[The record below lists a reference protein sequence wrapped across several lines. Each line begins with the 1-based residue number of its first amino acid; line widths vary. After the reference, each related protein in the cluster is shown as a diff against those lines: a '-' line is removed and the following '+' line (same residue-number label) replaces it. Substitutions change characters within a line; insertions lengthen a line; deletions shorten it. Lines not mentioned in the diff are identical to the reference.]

1 MFFSV
6 NINHDWMVLIPT
18 GAILV
23 VLILIGNA
31 LALYAV
37 CKKLETR
44 SARQVPS
51 IISGVIGI
59 LFPGSL
65 TMNDSTPEHSR
76 KYNLFGYPAPA
87 GLVNSLGVL
96 SMLMS
101 LALTATF
108 MKNFLEIRAI
118 RQTIRAFPLS
128 FSAAKS
134 LGAAGGLLV
143 LLTALIRVEMMV
155 VMWVIKKKNHST
167 RICIKRAWS
176 CCSIFTVIF
185 LLMLIATVTVVWSIF
200 KAGTSEGGE
209 AHYILSNFAHSILEQ
224 GMLAFS
230 LLQTFLFS
238 SLILYFNWNF
248 GRVNRGDTERA
259 QGVELATSLL
269 SRDDLSSDYHMY
281 NANESNS
288 EVPDENVIELATL

>member
-6 NINHDWMVLIPT
+6 NIYNEWMVLIPT

-23 VLILIGNA
+23 VLVLIGNA

-44 SARQVPS
+44 NARQVPS

-108 MKNFLEIRAI
+108 MKNFLELHAI
-118 RQTIRAFPLS
+118 RQTIRAFPFS

-155 VMWVIKKKNHST
+155 VIWVIKKKNHST
-167 RICIKRAWS
+167 RICTRRAWS
-176 CCSIFTVIF
+176 CCSIFTAIF
-185 LLMLIATVTVVWSIF
+185 LLMLIAIVTIVWSFF
-200 KAGTSEGGE
+200 KASTQDVIGTS
-209 AHYILSNFAHSILEQ
+209 NFVHSILEQ

-230 LLQTFLFS
+230 LLQTILFS

-248 GRVNRGDTERA
+248 GRVNSGDTEQA
-259 QGVELATSLL
+259 QGVELTTSLL

-288 EVPDENVIELATL
+288 EVPDENVIELATLYM